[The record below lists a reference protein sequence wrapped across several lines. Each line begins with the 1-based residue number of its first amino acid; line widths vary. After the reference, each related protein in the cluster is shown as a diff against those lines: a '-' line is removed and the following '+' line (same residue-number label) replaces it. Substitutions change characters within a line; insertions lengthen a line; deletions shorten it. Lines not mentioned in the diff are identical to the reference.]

1 MAELLTDAEK
11 QQLLSNLESTLVSY
25 FRTTSVGQELEQEYI
40 KQGVIQKVDN
50 PLLWL
55 IVGVIVLIVVYPY
68 FRK

>member
-1 MAELLTDAEK
+1 MAGLLTDQEQ

-25 FRTTSVGQELEQEYI
+25 FRTTTVGQELEQEYI

-55 IVGVIVLIVVYPY
+55 IVGVIVLIIAYPY